1 MDMSKKKS
9 FKWVWIIAIVAVVVL
24 IVVLLSSGNKSAA
37 ASKSAGVSDSNPSTA
52 AASQQPAVDQDWLE
66 LPGAVNNDDY
76 EVKTYYD
83 SSVRNYTHLYDKET
97 YTSLWT
103 AYPLNSTYMGS
114 EPRPSKW
121 AYSTSIDTRHQV
133 NLRNRSYND
142 SYSRGHMIPNASR
155 NGNKAMQAQTF
166 FVTNS
171 VPQIQ
176 NSFNSGIWSKL
187 ESVLQDIGSTEEIY
201 VVTGVAFNKTGED
214 KPVAYTTAKDDSK
227 KVPIPNY
234 FYKVVLKVK
243 KSGAAVTSASTIGFW
258 MEHRKYNDSY
268 TNYAV
273 SVDQIEQWT
282 GFDFFVNLPDTIES
296 AAESNTNWTNFQNF

>member
-1 MDMSKKKS
+1 MKSKKK
-9 FKWVWIIAIVAVVVL
+9 FIWILIAALVVVAVVVL
-24 IVVLLSSGNKSAA
+24 IVCLRKDKPAA
-37 ASKSAGVSDSNPSTA
+37 PTA
-52 AASQQPAVDQDWLE
+52 ETAPRVEATVKPAVDQDWLE

-227 KVPIPNY
+227 KVSIPNY

-258 MEHRKYNDSY
+258 MEHRKYSDSY
-268 TNYAV
+268 TNYTV

>member
-1 MDMSKKKS
+1 MSKKKS

-37 ASKSAGVSDSNPSTA
+37 ASKSAGVSDSNPSIA

-66 LPGAVNNDDY
+66 LPGAVTDADY
-76 EVKTYYD
+76 EVNTYYD

-121 AYSTSIDTRHQV
+121 SYSTSIGTRHQV

-155 NGNKAMQAQTF
+155 NGNKAMQMQTF

-187 ESVLQDIGSTEEIY
+187 EGDLQDIGSTEEIY
-201 VVTGVAFNKTGED
+201 IVTGVAFNKVGED
-214 KPVAYTTAKDDSK
+214 KPVAYTTAKDDTK
-227 KVPIPNY
+227 QVPIPNY
-234 FYKVVLKVK
+234 FYKVVLRVK
-243 KSGAAVTSASTIGFW
+243 MSDGAVTSASTIGFW
-258 MEHRKYNDSY
+258 MDHRKYTDSY
-268 TNYAV
+268 TNYTV

-282 GFDFFVNLPDTIES
+282 GFDFFVNLPDTVES

>member
-1 MDMSKKKS
+1 M
-9 FKWVWIIAIVAVVVL
+9 IAALVVVAVVVL
-24 IVVLLSSGNKSAA
+24 IVCLRKDKPAA
-37 ASKSAGVSDSNPSTA
+37 PTA
-52 AASQQPAVDQDWLE
+52 ETAPRVEATVKPAVDQDWLE

-187 ESVLQDIGSTEEIY
+187 ESVLQDIGGTEEIY

-214 KPVAYTTAKDDSK
+214 RPVAYTTAKDDSK

-258 MEHRKYNDSY
+258 MEHRKYSDSF
-268 TNYAV
+268 TNYTV

>member
-1 MDMSKKKS
+1 MGKKKS
-9 FKWVWIIAIVAVVVL
+9 FKWILIIALVVL
-24 IVVLLSSGNKSAA
+24 ACVAAFVFFRGDKASAA
-37 ASKSAGVSDSNPSTA
+37 PEGESVSRLVSGT
-52 AASQQPAVDQDWLE
+52 QQPAVDEDWLE
-66 LPGAVNNDDY
+66 LPGAVADADY
-76 EVKTYYD
+76 EVNTYYD
-83 SSVRNYTHLYDKET
+83 SSVRNYTHLYDRQT

-121 AYSTSIDTRHQV
+121 SYSTSIDTRHQV

-155 NGNKAMQAQTF
+155 NGNKAMQSQTF

-187 ESVLQDIGSTEEIY
+187 EGDLQDLGAKEEIY
-201 VVTGVAFNKTGED
+201 IVTGVAFNKTGED
-214 KPVAYTTAKDDSK
+214 KPVAYTSAKDDTK

-234 FYKVVLKVK
+234 FYKVVLRVK
-243 KSGAAVTSASTIGFW
+243 TSGSKVTSASTIGFW
-258 MEHRKYNDSY
+258 MDHRKYSDSY
-268 TNYAV
+268 TNYTA

-282 GFDFFVNLPDTIES
+282 GFDFFVNLPDSIES
-296 AAESNTNWTNFQNF
+296 SAESNASWSAFRNF

>member
-1 MDMSKKKS
+1 
-9 FKWVWIIAIVAVVVL
+9 VRIIIALVVVAC
-24 IVVLLSSGNKSAA
+24 VAAFVFFRGDKASAA
-37 ASKSAGVSDSNPSTA
+37 PESQSVSRSVSGT
-52 AASQQPAVDQDWLE
+52 QQPAVDEDWLE
-66 LPGAVNNDDY
+66 LPGAVTDANY
-76 EVKTYYD
+76 EVNTYYD
-83 SSVRNYTHLYDKET
+83 SLVRNYTHLYDRQT

-121 AYSTSIDTRHQV
+121 SYSTSIDTRHQV
-133 NLRNRSYND
+133 NLRNRSYKD

-155 NGNKAMQAQTF
+155 DGNKAMQAQTF

-187 ESVLQDIGSTEEIY
+187 EGDLQDLGAKEEIY
-201 VVTGVAFNKTGED
+201 IVTGVAFNKTGED
-214 KPVAYTTAKDDSK
+214 KPVAYTSAKDDTK

-234 FYKVVLKVK
+234 FYKVVLRVK
-243 KSGAAVTSASTIGFW
+243 TSGGKVTSASTIGFW
-258 MEHRKYNDSY
+258 MDHRKYSDSY
-268 TNYAV
+268 TNYTA

-282 GFDFFVNLPDTIES
+282 GFDFFVNLPDSIES
-296 AAESNTNWTNFQNF
+296 SAESNSSWSAFQDF

>member
-1 MDMSKKKS
+1 MDKKKS
-9 FKWVWIIAIVAVVVL
+9 FKWILIIALVVL
-24 IVVLLSSGNKSAA
+24 ACVAAFVFFRGDKASAA
-37 ASKSAGVSDSNPSTA
+37 PESQSVSRSVSGT
-52 AASQQPAVDQDWLE
+52 QQPAVDEDWLE
-66 LPGAVNNDDY
+66 LPGAVADADY
-76 EVKTYYD
+76 EVNTYYD
-83 SSVRNYTHLYDKET
+83 SSVRNYTHLYDKQT

-121 AYSTSIDTRHQV
+121 SYSTSIDTRHQV

-155 NGNKAMQAQTF
+155 NGNKAMQSQTF

-187 ESVLQDIGSTEEIY
+187 EGDLQHLGAHEEIY
-201 VVTGVAFNKTGED
+201 IVTGVAFNKAGED
-214 KPVAYTTAKDDSK
+214 KPVAYTTAKDDTK

-234 FYKVVLKVK
+234 FYKVVLRVK
-243 KSGAAVTSASTIGFW
+243 TSGGKVTSASTIGFW
-258 MEHRKYNDSY
+258 MDHRKYSDSY
-268 TNYAV
+268 TNYTA

-282 GFDFFVNLPDTIES
+282 GFDFFVNLPDSIES
-296 AAESNTNWTNFQNF
+296 AAESNSSWSAFQGF